1 MNFFLGFVLSAA
13 WHYTCRGVGGFLKK
27 TFVSFSWCRQIFVM

>member
-13 WHYTCRGVGGFLKK
+13 WHYTCRGCWRISEENVCVF
-27 TFVSFSWCRQIFVM
+27 